1 MEIKILDKSC
11 PNCKTK
17 ISLNFY
23 RNREE
28 IIRCTN
34 CKTLLIENPKRKIAS
49 GIVIFIG
56 LFVTISLSA
65 LKVPIFIGLLPF
77 LGSFGIAL
85 KIIDLMVIKK
95 DLVIRNKQT
104 NQISYV
110 DNSDWQEILNNS
122 ANQENNFEILEN
134 LSA

>member
-1 MEIKILDKSC
+1 MNIKTLNKPC

-28 IIRCTN
+28 IIRCPN
-34 CKTLLIENPKRKIAS
+34 CKKLLIENPKRKLAS

-56 LFVTISLSA
+56 IFLTISLSV
-65 LKVPIFIGLLPF
+65 LKVPIYIGLVLLLF
-77 LGSFGIAL
+77 SYGIAL
-85 KIIDLMVIKK
+85 KLIDLVVIKK
-95 DLVIRNKQT
+95 DLIIRNKQT

-110 DNSDWQEILNNS
+110 DNSDWQEIVNNS
-122 ANQENNFEILEN
+122 SNIENNFEILEN
-134 LSA
+134 LNT

>member
-1 MEIKILDKSC
+1 MNIKILDKPC

-28 IIRCTN
+28 IIRCPN

-49 GIVIFIG
+49 GIAIFIG
-56 LFVTISLSA
+56 IFLTISLSV
-65 LKVPIFIGLLPF
+65 LKVPIYIGLVLLVF
-77 LGSFGIAL
+77 SFGIAL
-85 KIIDLMVIKK
+85 KLIDLMVIKK
-95 DLVIRNKQT
+95 DLIIRNKQT

-110 DNSDWQEILNNS
+110 DNSDWQEIVNNS
-122 ANQENNFEILEN
+122 ANKENNFEILEN
-134 LSA
+134 LST